1 MTTEH
6 HRGDD
11 AEPGTAQPVAEA
23 PGADDAGSTDAE
35 RAAASLLDLW
45 HRWENPGRSANRGLN
60 LQRIAAA
67 AIGIAD
73 ADGLAAVSMA
83 RLAERLGY
91 TTMALYRHVSGK
103 DELLELMSEAA
114 FASVV
119 SDIPE
124 GTAWRPGIEQ
134 WSRDLLRPYVAS
146 PWLTE
151 INPTGLNSPS
161 QLAALDQG
169 LRLLDGT
176 GLPLP
181 EQAAILLAVSGHI
194 TSHGQLVAN
203 LARTEAGEG
212 APMGTLMGHVQG
224 SGRLPWL
231 EAAIAGGIFLPNDD
245 DPDDFEFG
253 LALILDGI
261 DALIARR
268 AHDR

>member
-1 MTTEH
+1 VTTEH
-6 HRGDD
+6 HSGDD
-11 AEPGTAQPVAEA
+11 AEPGAVQPAAEA
-23 PGADDAGSTDAE
+23 HAEEPSEAE

-45 HRWENPGRSANRGLN
+45 HRWENPGKSANRGLN

-67 AIGIAD
+67 AIEIAD

-114 FASVV
+114 FAS
-119 SDIPE
+119 SLPDIAE
-124 GTAWRPGIEQ
+124 GTVWRPGIER
-134 WSRDLLRPYVAS
+134 WSQELLRPYVAS

-161 QLAALDQG
+161 QLAAMDQG

-194 TSHGQLVAN
+194 VSHARL
-203 LARTEAGEG
+203 LADLSRTEAGEG
-212 APMGTLMGHVQG
+212 APMGTLMGHILG
-224 SGRLPWL
+224 SGRLPWV
-231 EAAIAGGIFLPNDD
+231 EAAITSGIFMPDD
-245 DPDDFEFG
+245 EDPDDFEFG
-253 LALILDGI
+253 LALILDGVE
-261 DALIARR
+261 ALIARR
-268 AHDR
+268 TQAD